1 MKFYKRSES
10 GKRNLRIC
18 FAFSILFCFL
28 TIILL
33 GCLASNKDPILSAK
47 FAKPVLRVGT
57 APDFPPLV
65 FKQGNKIEGIESDL
79 AKRVGEVLGTKI
91 VFVEKEWEE
100 LIPSLLKGDFD
111 VIMSGMTVTEERKK
125 IVLFTSPYKKVGQ
138 MAIMRTTDIVEFSTV
153 EKVLGT
159 TRRVGYLQGTTSE
172 TFVFG
177 NCMQAQKIPLKT
189 MEDATSALLNNNID
203 VFISDAPVIW
213 AMSCSDL
220 TPLCIPLTEE
230 YLAWA
235 VNKDNNEL
243 AEILNACIEK
253 MKNDGYLANVEARWI
268 PEIIRKAV
276 VSGEKSREK

>member
-1 MKFYKRSES
+1 MRFYKTRETE
-10 GKRNLRIC
+10 RLNLRTC
-18 FAFSILFCFL
+18 FAFSVLSCFVA
-28 TIILL
+28 IILL
-33 GCLASNKDPILSAK
+33 GCLVSVKDPVLSAK
-47 FAKPVLRVGT
+47 FAKPALRVGT
-57 APDFPPLV
+57 APDFPPIV
-65 FKQGNKIEGIESDL
+65 FKEDKKIKGIESDL
-79 AKRVGEVLGTKI
+79 AKRVGEILGTEI

-111 VIMSGMTVTEERKK
+111 VIMSGMTITEERKK
-125 IVLFTSPYKKVGQ
+125 IVLFTSPYKRVGQ
-138 MAIMRTTDIVEFSTV
+138 MAIMRTSDIAEFSTV

-177 NCMQAQKIPLKT
+177 NCIQAHKIPLKT

-213 AMSCSDL
+213 AISSSDL
-220 TPLCIPLTEE
+220 TPLCVPLTEE

-235 VNKDNNEL
+235 VNKNNNEL

-253 MKNDGYLANVEARWI
+253 MKNDGYL
-268 PEIIRKAV
+268 
-276 VSGEKSREK
+276 